1 MYAIVEHGGKQYVM
15 RPGRLVRL
23 EKIDQA
29 PGTVVEFTNVH
40 LVRTEDPVAVAVGQP
55 LHYVV
60 KATIRRHERAKK
72 LIVFKK
78 RRKEQYKKK
87 QGHRQWMTVVY
98 VEAIEPR
105 DAE

>member
-1 MYAIVEHGGKQYVM
+1 MYAIVEYGGKQYIM

-40 LVRTEDPVAVAVGQP
+40 LVRTEDSTVVAAGQP
-55 LHYVV
+55 LNYVV
-60 KATIRRHERAKK
+60 KATVLRHERAKK
-72 LIVFKK
+72 VIVFKK

-87 QGHRQWMTVVY
+87 QGHRQWMTVVH
-98 VEAIEPR
+98 VDDIRVR
-105 DAE
+105 DTV